1 MQPHKGV
8 YLTVW
13 STPDIVDVAASPK
26 RGSAVRVSLAR
37 VGKVGLSGLPR
48 GDMFFAYSLGT
59 VVECIVVAAR
69 IPHDGHVE
77 DMEMWRCGCV
87 KMRTNEV
94 DE

>member
-1 MQPHKGV
+1 
-8 YLTVW
+8 
-13 STPDIVDVAASPK
+13 
-26 RGSAVRVSLAR
+26 
-37 VGKVGLSGLPR
+37 
-48 GDMFFAYSLGT
+48 MFFAYSLGA

-87 KMRTNEV
+87 KMRTNDEV